1 MREHLLRQYHRLV
14 PDPPREDSVRGFR
27 VYILVAQ

>member
-14 PDPPREDSVRGFR
+14 PDPLFRDSVRGFGA
-27 VYILVAQ
+27 YILVAK